1 LFLLELAAGICLL
14 LPLVGRRNAGPKF
27 YRLILL
33 VSIGLVFCA
42 AISHLLAGSRVA
54 AALDAAAIAAM
65 TAVILVLRYP
75 RRLVYRITGAILAAA
90 LMASTLYAYQ
100 MAVRP
105 AHPVLTVAGMLSSAA
120 ILGSVMLA
128 MLLGHWYLVVR
139 GMPIEP
145 LKRLTKA
152 LLVATIL
159 KIVVVAGVLVS
170 ISSAGFDYGT
180 PLHRVLVGQGIF
192 FWMRIGWG
200 LIGPLALY
208 PMIWGTVKIRST
220 MAATGILYVAV
231 VAVIIGEVL
240 GTWLSALE
248 RLPL

>member
-1 LFLLELAAGICLL
+1 MCLL

-27 YRLILL
+27 YRLVL
-33 VSIGLVFCA
+33 VLSMALIAGA
-42 AISHLLAGSRVA
+42 SISHLLAGDRT
-54 AALDAAAIAAM
+54 AAM
-65 TAVILVLRYP
+65 LDLGAITAIGFSLTVLRFP
-75 RRLVYRITGAILAAA
+75 RRLVYAAAGVVVAAA
-90 LMASTLYAYQ
+90 LLASSGYAYLA
-100 MAVRP
+100 AVRTNG
-105 AHPVLTVAGMLSSAA
+105 VMTVAGSLSSAA

-145 LKRLTKA
+145 LMRLSRA
-152 LLVATIL
+152 FLVATIA
-159 KIVVVAGVLVS
+159 KVLVVGATLVFLS
-170 ISSAGFDYGT
+170 PDGFDYGS
-180 PLHRVLVGQGIF
+180 PLHRVMVGQGIF

-200 LIGPLALY
+200 LVGPLVLF

-240 GTWLSALE
+240 GLWLSAIE
-248 RLPL
+248 KVPL